1 MSNTPN
7 PNEDLSPDVVAA
19 GIPTGTGTTDVYSG
33 TGLPANFIPPP
44 QLKVKMPS
52 GSHGQLIEKTQV
64 AQTSAGT
71 YGIVNA
77 SNQVQDFYQ
86 PSKEAGVVLSGLNDV
101 NRNFV
106 LGILYRKGWYGSSKP
121 GNGFGDS
128 DRNAMAD
135 LLYYSNTQG
144 LTWDQTLKLI
154 SQAPDFVARGGT
166 ASARPSSADLKEILN
181 QTALKTVGKYLPEE
195 EINKM
200 VSAYQ
205 GVYQGA
211 TTENAPTA
219 DTFFKN
225 RIEQQYGADTD
236 AYKYLNAISSVS
248 KVLGSL

>member
-1 MSNTPN
+1 MSETPN
-7 PNEDLSPDVVAA
+7 PNQDLSPGAAIA
-19 GIPTGTGTTDVYSG
+19 GIPTGVGPTDVYAG
-33 TGLPANFIPPP
+33 TGLPTDFIPPA
-44 QLKVKMPS
+44 QLK
-52 GSHGQLIEKTQV
+52 KTVLAGGEGRVVGKEV
-64 AQTSAGT
+64 AKTTAGT
-71 YGIVNA
+71 YGIVNSA
-77 SNQVQDFYQ
+77 NQVQDFYQ
-86 PSKEAGVVLSGLNDV
+86 PSKEAGVVLSQLNDV

-121 GNGFGDS
+121 GNGLGDS

-144 LTWDQTLKLI
+144 LTWDQTLQLI
-154 SQAPDFVARGGT
+154 SKAPDFVSRGGT
-166 ASARPSSADLKEILN
+166 RSARPSTADLREILN

-211 TTENAPTA
+211 STESPPQA

-225 RIEQQYGADTD
+225 RIEQQYGADTE

-248 KVLGSL
+248 KVLGNL